1 MHTNIEERN
10 MRIYLMVLIAV
21 IGTISRKQL
30 SALEILSSSAL
41 ENLEAIKALLPS
53 ECLGIIGRTYF

>member
-10 MRIYLMVLIAV
+10 MRIYLMVV